1 MEKGKKIGTIDIEP
15 KWIDL
20 LPIFIENIQYDNNR
34 EYAISELEKICKITD
49 IVRQAQKT
57 NDVTGLVKKIFGEDC
72 RITMVVD

>member
-34 EYAISELEKICKITD
+34 EYAISELEKICKITE
-49 IVRQAQKT
+49 
-57 NDVTGLVKKIFGEDC
+57 NLW
-72 RITMVVD
+72 